1 MTGTSAAE
9 RWIGEYEYL
18 TTPRGHR
25 IAYRRRGS
33 GPTVL
38 LVHGF
43 PTWSIDW
50 VDVAHDLERDHDV
63 ITLDLLGYG
72 ASDKPDPYDYS
83 VEESAD
89 TVEHLLAELGVTE
102 VDLVVHDYGSI
113 VGQEVL
119 DRHGRGV
126 LGVGLRTVTV
136 LNGGIVYAAYRPTRL
151 QRLLITPVLGR
162 VIARLASAR
171 TFRAGIDGVRG
182 GGKIAHLLIR
192 YNAERARHHERWERA
207 LAQWAGP
214 LHLVWGPEDPV
225 SGRHVLDAARA
236 VLPRARVTEI
246 EGAGHFPMS
255 EDPVACAAAIRA
267 GLSA

>member
-1 MTGTSAAE
+1 
-9 RWIGEYEYL
+9 
-18 TTPRGHR
+18 
-25 IAYRRRGS
+25 
-33 GPTVL
+33 VL

-182 GGKIAHLLIR
+182 VRKLTDAEFADLWAGVSRQHGGKIAHLLIR